1 MNARTILY
9 LEWLRVNHDDLNF
22 RLRCFQCHR
31 CYNYTLVLLFEVL
44 HYNIHLLKLNGM
56 RMHVSHGTVKLRL
69 ASIPP
74 PPWCFNYIILVSL
87 MSVSVSNLRMLRIS
101 MYVPFWCKY

>member
-1 MNARTILY
+1 MNVRTILY

-44 HYNIHLLKLNGM
+44 HYNVHILKLNGM
-56 RMHVSHGTVKLRL
+56 RMHVSHGTVKLR
-69 ASIPP
+69 
-74 PPWCFNYIILVSL
+74 FTYITLVSAICACL
-87 MSVSVSNLRMLRIS
+87 EFQCMYHSGVNILQKKMLQSVPN
-101 MYVPFWCKY
+101 FF